1 MARFSI
7 LDLCPDLV
15 EKAMNVQNGLVSM
28 QSTLQLQAQK
38 DINDPCTS
46 IDSTTDIMSNPAN
59 DNSDYLLDESVDD
72 ERSESTSSKDSK
84 SPCSNSSD
92 DKKPSSPNDK
102 PPFSYNALIMM
113 AIKNSPEKRLT
124 LAGIYDYILTNY
136 PFYRDNKQG
145 WQNSIRHNLS
155 LNKCFVKVPRNFDD
169 PGKGNYWMLDATCED
184 EVFIGG
190 ATGKLRRRPST
201 LSRAR
206 MDAYKQ
212 YGAAAANL
220 FPYFNPGLPPM
231 PRTPFITTPPTAFLP
246 RPMIPMPS
254 LAPVFTQPELIQM
267 YLNQQQGLFAKLQ

>member
-15 EKAMNVQNGLVSM
+15 EKAVKAQ
-28 QSTLQLQAQK
+28 QSLLPTQSSIQLQAPK
-38 DINDPCTS
+38 DISDPCTS
-46 IDSTTDIMSNPAN
+46 IDSTDTMSIPTN
-59 DNSDYLLDESVDD
+59 DNNDYLLDESIDD

-92 DKKPSSPNDK
+92 EKKPSSPNDK

-124 LAGIYDYILTNY
+124 LSGIYDYITTNY

-220 FPYFNPGLPPM
+220 FPYFNTGM
-231 PRTPFITTPPTAFLP
+231 PALP
-246 RPMIPMPS
+246 RPPYMTTPSSAFMPRPMMPMPN
-254 LAPVFTQPELIQM
+254 LTPVFQPDLIQL
-267 YLNQQQGLFAKLQ
+267 YLNQQQTLFAKLQ

>member
-15 EKAMNVQNGLVSM
+15 DKAAKVQHSLHQM
-28 QSTLQLQAQK
+28 QSTVQLQPTQ
-38 DINDPCTS
+38 DISDPCTS
-46 IDSTTDIMSNPAN
+46 IDAADIMANQSNN
-59 DNSDYLLDESVDD
+59 NDYLLDESMDD
-72 ERSESTSSKDSK
+72 DRSESASSKDSK

-92 DKKPSSPNDK
+92 EKKSNSPTDK

-113 AIKNSPEKRLT
+113 AIKNSPERRLT
-124 LAGIYDYILTNY
+124 LAGIYDYIVTNY

-169 PGKGNYWMLDATCED
+169 PGKGNYWMLDAACED

-190 ATGKLRRRPST
+190 ATGKLRRRQTS
-201 LSRAR
+201 LSRAK

-220 FPYFNPGLPPM
+220 FPYFNTGIPSIPRPPYM
-231 PRTPFITTPPTAFLP
+231 TTPPSTFIP
-246 RPMIPMPS
+246 RPMMPLPN
-254 LAPVFTQPELIQM
+254 LAPVFQPELIQM
-267 YLNQQQGLFAKLQ
+267 YLNQQQSLFAKLQ